1 MDKKRLI
8 LMGFALG
15 LIIPYAYADAPA
27 GYYDAAIG
35 KSGSTLQ
42 NTLAS
47 IIDSSDP
54 GYDALWDIYK
64 TTDRRDDGKVWD
76 MYSATSNFTFGN
88 DKCGSYGKEGDCY
101 NREHSIPKSWRGG
114 SKYSDAHMVIPT
126 DGYVNNRRSSYPF
139 GEVGSSS
146 YTSAN
151 GFSKLGTCVTA
162 GYSGT
167 VFEPADEYKGDFARI
182 YFYAATRYASSC
194 GSWGGGVFSSS
205 FPHLNKWSLDMML
218 RWHRQ
223 DPVSQKEK
231 DRNDAVY
238 ATRQH
243 NRNPFVDYPELVE
256 LIFGGQTSTPFNP
269 GKLAYIETPK
279 AGETITVGTVAL
291 GGGHPSVS
299 VALPIHGYNLSGNLT
314 LSLSGET
321 PSCFSL
327 SKTSVPA
334 GDVLSGTSV
343 TIVYAPVDEGTH
355 TALLTISGGGLGT
368 AHVVTLSGNAREGF
382 AAIDAVG
389 VSDKAFTACWTAHS
403 QASDYELSVWA
414 VDKSVGSE
422 PQTLLDTDFAS
433 APDGW
438 SADGYFNYESSAL
451 RLASSGNYG
460 MITTP
465 ALDLSSSSLSLTV
478 TCAPYRTS
486 DNSVLYILVDGSEV
500 ARIDCSAD
508 KVTQTV
514 ALQAATV
521 ASSISF
527 KANAKARVYL
537 QHVALESGG
546 SSAKILL
553 DGYPCRVGNVLQYK
567 VENLTAQADYQYKV
581 VAYKGD
587 VQLGESNVIDVT
599 TLTSDVAT
607 VKILDGLYVYAY
619 GGAIYVDGAPAN
631 ARMNCYSLDGRLCV
645 ARTLHGSRESFVPE
659 HKGVFVVQII
669 TQEGSFSSRVFV
681 R

>member
-1 MDKKRLI
+1 MDKKKLI

-15 LIIPYAYADAPA
+15 LIMPFAYADAPA

-47 IIDSSDP
+47 IINSNDP

-64 TTDRRDDGKVWD
+64 TTDRRADGKVWD
-76 MYSATSNFTFGN
+76 MYSSTSNFSFDNDRCGN
-88 DKCGSYGKEGDCY
+88 YGKEGDCY

-146 YTSAN
+146 YTSAQ

-162 GYSGT
+162 GYSGV

-194 GSWGGGVFSSS
+194 GSWSGDVFSGS
-205 FPHLNKWSLDMML
+205 FPHLRQWSCDMML

-223 DPVSQKEK
+223 DPVSQKEQ

-238 ATRQH
+238 ATRQQ

-256 LIFGGQTSTPFNP
+256 LIFGDQTSTPFNP
-269 GKLAYIETPK
+269 GKMAYIETPK

-291 GGGHPSVS
+291 GSGQPSVS
-299 VALPIHGYNLSGNLT
+299 VDLPIRGYNLSGNLI
-314 LSLSGET
+314 LSLSGEFS
-321 PSCFSL
+321 SCFSL
-327 SKTSVPA
+327 SQTSVSA
-334 GDVLSGTSV
+334 GDAISGTSV
-343 TIVYAPVDEGTH
+343 TVTYAPVAEGTH

-368 AHVVTLSGNAREGF
+368 AHVVTLSGNAHEGF
-382 AAIDAVG
+382 AAIDAVN
-389 VSDKAFTACWTAHS
+389 VSDKAFTACWTTHS
-403 QASDYELSVWA
+403 QASDYELYVWTI
-414 VDKSVGSE
+414 DKNAGGD

-433 APDGW
+433 APEGW
-438 SADGYFNYESSAL
+438 SVNGFFNYESSAL
-451 RLASSGNYG
+451 RLASNGSYG

-465 ALDLSSSSLSLTV
+465 VLDLSSSSLSLTV
-478 TCAPYRTS
+478 TCAPYRDS
-486 DNSVLYILVDGSEV
+486 DNSVLSILVDGSEV
-500 ARIDCSAD
+500 ASINCSAS
-508 KVTQTV
+508 KVTETI
-514 ALQAATV
+514 ALQPATV

-527 KANAKARVYL
+527 KANAKSRVYL
-537 QHVALESGG
+537 QHVTLKSGG
-546 SSAKILL
+546 SSAKVLL
-553 DGYPCRVGNVLQYK
+553 DGYPRRVGNVLQHK
-567 VENLTAQADYQYKV
+567 VENLTAQAAYQYKV
-581 VAYKGD
+581 VAYKDD

-599 TLTSDVAT
+599 TQTSAVAA
-607 VKILDGLYVYAY
+607 VKTLDGLYVYAY

-631 ARMNCYSLDGRLCV
+631 ARMNCYSLDGQLCV
-645 ARTLHGSRESFVPE
+645 ARTLHGSRESFVPA

-669 TQEGSFSSRVFV
+669 TQEGSYSSRVFV